1 MNSVITSI
9 SYLLSVNN
17 DNEDLIRQDMKVRC
31 FTAEYVDKLIVS
43 ARKIHK
49 DKFKVG
55 RMLTNLGIRTNL
67 SVSDMLAYAL
77 VADNIIDA
85 EAYLEATRNQD
96 TDSIQMIA
104 VSLADAGI
112 PDAKSVGRIVKDIRD
127 TAAKAHRR
135 KKDKRARKAAPHRAP
150 ELEPIEDEEFEEFE
164 DFEDFDDA
172 DEEAIDPTQGEQLV
186 MPGALD

>member
-1 MNSVITSI
+1 MNSVNIVI
-9 SYLLSVNN
+9 SYLLHRNN
-17 DNEDLIRQDMKVRC
+17 DNEEFIRQDLRVRGM
-31 FTAEYVDKLIVS
+31 ESKDIDKIIATS
-43 ARKIHK
+43 RGFRK

-67 SVSDMLAYAL
+67 SVSDMLTYAL

-172 DEEAIDPTQGEQLV
+172 DEEVIDPTEGEQLV
-186 MPGALD
+186 MPGVLD